1 MWYFSSPEIVF
12 GEDALS
18 HLAGLRGQVA
28 MLVTDATLVRLGK
41 AVQVL
46 DLLAQTGMRV
56 CMFDQVEP
64 EPDADVVRQGA
75 QALRECGADWIIAL
89 GGGSVIDAAKAM
101 WVLYASPGTEVEGI
115 NPVDRYDLRRK
126 ARLAAVPTTSGT
138 GSETTWAIV
147 LSHPQERRK
156 LGLGTREAVPD
167 LAILDPALVADLP
180 AQLTADSGLDAL
192 VHAVE
197 GYTASFHNDF
207 SDGLCLQAAGLVLRY
222 LERAY
227 RDPADSEAR
236 ERMHNAAAIAGLG
249 FGNAM
254 AGLAHGLG
262 HALGG
267 VFSIPHGR
275 AVGLFLPYTIEYT
288 ASGADVPTRYAE
300 LAYHLRLPCGSERE
314 AAQALAEEFRRLC
327 RSLGQPLSVQECG
340 IAEDAY
346 QQALPL
352 LVANALNDTSTI
364 MAARVPGSRDLG
376 RLFEAAYFGSP
387 VEF

>member
-18 HLAGLRGQVA
+18 HLAGLQGRTA
-28 MLVTDATLVRLGK
+28 MLVTDATLVRLGM
-41 AVQVL
+41 AARVL

-56 CMFDQVEP
+56 CVFDQVEP
-64 EPDADVVRQGA
+64 EPSLEVVRRGA
-75 QALRECGADWIIAL
+75 ETLRECGADWIIAL
-89 GGGSVIDAAKAM
+89 GGGSVIDAAKGM

-115 NPVDRYDLRRK
+115 NPVERYDLRRK
-126 ARLAAVPTTSGT
+126 ARLAAIPTTSGT

-167 LAILDPALVADLP
+167 LSILDPSLVADLP

-192 VHAVE
+192 VHAIE

-207 SDGLCLQAAGLVLRY
+207 SDGLCLQAAGLVLRS

-227 RDPADSEAR
+227 HNPHDREAR

-275 AVGLFLPYTIEYT
+275 AVALFLPYTIEYT
-288 ASGADVPTRYAE
+288 AIGADVPARYAE
-300 LAYHLRLPCGSERE
+300 LAYHLRLPCGSEQQ
-314 AAQALAEEFRRLC
+314 AAAALAEEVRRLS
-327 RSLGQPLSVQECG
+327 RSLGQPLCARDCG
-340 IAEDAY
+340 ISEEDY
-346 QQALPL
+346 RQALPL
-352 LVANALNDTSTI
+352 LVDNALNDTSTI
-364 MAARVPGSRDLG
+364 MAARVPGSRDLQ
-376 RLFEAAYFGSP
+376 RLFEAAYFGAP